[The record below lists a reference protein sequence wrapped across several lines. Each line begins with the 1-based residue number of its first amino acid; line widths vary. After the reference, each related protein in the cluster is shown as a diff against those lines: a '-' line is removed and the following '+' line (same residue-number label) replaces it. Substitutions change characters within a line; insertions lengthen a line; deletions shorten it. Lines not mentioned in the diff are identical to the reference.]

1 MYYVYMQN
9 VDTGKTDL
17 VGGNFK
23 GIYETKREAV
33 ECITSLY
40 VMDSEN
46 KVFKGQYYYFIQER

>member
-1 MYYVYMQN
+1 MFYVYMQD
-9 VDTGKTDL
+9 VDTGKTNL

-40 VMDSEN
+40 VMDSRD
-46 KVFKGQYYYFIQER
+46 KVFRGQYYYFIQER

>member
-1 MYYVYMQN
+1 MQN
-9 VDTGKTDL
+9 VDTGKTKL

-40 VMDSEN
+40 VMDSRD
-46 KVFKGQYYYFIQER
+46 KVFRGQYYYFIQER